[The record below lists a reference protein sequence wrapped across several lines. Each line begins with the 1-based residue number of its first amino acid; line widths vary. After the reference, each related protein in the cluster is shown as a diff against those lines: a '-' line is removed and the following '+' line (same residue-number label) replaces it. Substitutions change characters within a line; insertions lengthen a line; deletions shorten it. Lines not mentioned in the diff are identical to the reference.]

1 MYKLEQPLINKLWKY
16 TYWFALT
23 FLLFWI
29 ILLYPKNKSNSRD
42 QSGHMCIQIF
52 IFIFFV
58 RGEGGLRSEYTK
70 DAWACRP
77 HSHIHEYLPLPML
90 THPQMCLSLANQ
102 KHIPGPTIMLL
113 KVHPCVW
120 NVYWNQNLNH
130 ISYFWSHVPTTSP
143 PHRRCFPTTVC
154 IFLRSCAKVASCM
167 RSRRFIISPLAYIL
181 HLIIQCYKQ
190 RGKIQ
195 GVLWHGRLSHG

>member
-29 ILLYPKNKSNSRD
+29 ILLCPKNKSNSRD

-52 IFIFFV
+52 VFIFFLW
-58 RGEGGLRSEYTK
+58 GGGGGATEGVHERRVGMQTTL
-70 DAWACRP
+70 
-77 HSHIHEYLPLPML
+77 HIHEYLPLPML

-143 PHRRCFPTTVC
+143 PHRRCFPTTLTFC
-154 IFLRSCAKVASCM
+154 LYF
-167 RSRRFIISPLAYIL
+167 P
-181 HLIIQCYKQ
+181 
-190 RGKIQ
+190 
-195 GVLWHGRLSHG
+195 